1 MIIERLVNILR
12 SSLNYV
18 NRAFSKL
25 LKFTFI
31 WFSGKLLSRKKLRMK
46 VMFHGQIVSKSGG
59 KM

>member
-31 WFSGKLLSRKKLRMK
+31 WFSGKLLFRKKLRMK

>member
-31 WFSGKLLSRKKLRMK
+31 WFSGKLLFRKKLRMK
-46 VMFHGQIVSKSGG
+46 VMFHGQMVSKSGG